1 MYLRLLAAAPCPILG
16 GAMPSVFCR
25 VLGPVRVTV
34 AGADAPAELLWR
46 KHVALLV
53 YLARSPRRS
62 RTREHLIGLLW
73 SDRDERQA
81 RHSLSEALRV
91 LRRALGDERLVADVD
106 QVRLTPDAV
115 ALDCDRFAEL
125 CERSEWIAAAAL
137 VDGEF
142 LEGLAIPE
150 ASDFENWL
158 AVERAQW
165 RARALDA
172 LVQGV
177 AAALARGD
185 AASAARV
192 GLRAVA
198 LDRTS
203 EPAARAAMRALTLA
217 GDRAAALRVAD
228 ELAHGLHDMLGTQV
242 SEETA
247 RLVARVRDT
256 RVGRRVVAAPPDARP
271 RPPLVSRSVELAM
284 LTAAWQRARSG
295 RGQVVIVEGEPGE
308 GKTRLIEEL
317 VAHARLDD
325 ASVAAARA
333 VPAEQQAEWSALVG
347 LLAGGLGDVPGLAGA
362 PPEALAGLAAL
373 DGDLRTRFRSPAP
386 AAPVG
391 DALGAVVSAVAAE
404 RPLLMVLDDVQWCDA
419 ATLNALPALAR
430 DTAARPV
437 LLLLG
442 LSRGSPEGERLEE
455 LRARLGRDLEGTV
468 VRLERFDAAALR
480 ELVRWALPRYDADDA
495 ERLTRRVE
503 RDTGG
508 LPLLVVAMLEAVAA
522 GFAPAP
528 DAPAWPS
535 PHRTLVDSLPG
546 DLPPTIVGVVCRR
559 YRALSEAAQQ
569 ALGAAAALEERV
581 DADRLARATGLDRAS
596 LEQALDALE
605 WERWL
610 VADARGYVFT
620 APIERAVLLQE
631 MITPG
636 QVRRYRDR

>member
-1 MYLRLLAAAPCPILG
+1 
-16 GAMPSVFCR
+16 MPSVSCR

-53 YLARSPRRS
+53 YLARSPRSS

-125 CERSEWIAAAAL
+125 CEQREWTAAAAL

-158 AVERAQW
+158 AAERALW

-177 AAALARGD
+177 AEALARGD

-203 EPAARAAMRALTLA
+203 EAAARAAMRALTLA

-228 ELAHGLHDMLGTQV
+228 ELAHALHDLLGTEV

-271 RPPLVSRSVELAM
+271 RPPLVSRSVELAT

-347 LLAGGLGDVPGLAGA
+347 LLAGGLGDAPGLAGA
-362 PPEALAGLAAL
+362 PPGALAGLAVL
-373 DGDLRTRFRSPAP
+373 DGDLRARFRSPAP
-386 AAPVG
+386 PAPVG
-391 DALGAVVSAVAAE
+391 EALAAVVGAIAAE
-404 RPLLMVLDDVQWCDA
+404 RPLLLVLDDVQWCDA
-419 ATLNALPALAR
+419 ATLTALPPLAR
-430 DTAARPV
+430 DLAARPV

-442 LSRGSPEGERLEE
+442 LSRGSPEGERLDE

-480 ELVRWALPRYDADDA
+480 VLVRWALPRYDADDA

-508 LPLLVVAMLEAVAA
+508 LPLLVVAMLEAVAG

-535 PHRTLVDSLPG
+535 PNRTLVDSLPG

-559 YRALSEAAQQ
+559 YRALSEFAQQ
-569 ALGAAAALEERV
+569 VLAAAAALEQRV
-581 DADRLARATGLDRAS
+581 DADDLARATGLDRGS
-596 LEQALDALE
+596 LERALDTLE

-610 VADARGYVFT
+610 VADARGYVFS

-636 QVRRYRDR
+636 QVRRYRANARA

>member
-1 MYLRLLAAAPCPILG
+1 
-16 GAMPSVFCR
+16 MPSIFCR
-25 VLGPVRVTV
+25 VFGPVRVSV
-34 AGADAPAELLWR
+34 AGADAPPELLWR

-62 RTREHLIGLLW
+62 RTREHLTGLLW

-91 LRRALGDERLVADVD
+91 LRRALGDERLLADVD
-106 QVRLTPDAV
+106 QVRLAPDAV
-115 ALDCDRFAEL
+115 TLDCDRFAEL
-125 CERSEWIAAAAL
+125 CERRDWTTAAAL

-150 ASDFENWL
+150 ATDFENWL
-158 AVERAQW
+158 AAERAQW
-165 RARALDA
+165 RAQALEA

-185 AASAARV
+185 AAEAARV

-203 EPAARAAMRALTLA
+203 EPAARAAIRALTLA
-217 GDRAAALRVAD
+217 GDRAAALR
-228 ELAHGLHDMLGTQV
+228 LA
-242 SEETA
+242 
-247 RLVARVRDT
+247 
-256 RVGRRVVAAPPDARP
+256 
-271 RPPLVSRSVELAM
+271 VELAA
-284 LTAAWQRARSG
+284 LTAAWQGARGG

-325 ASVAAARA
+325 ATVATARA
-333 VPAEQQAEWSALVG
+333 VPADQKAEWSTLSG
-347 LLAGGLGDVPGLAGA
+347 LLAGGLGDAPGLAGA

-373 DGDLRTRFRSPAP
+373 DADVRTRFYAAAP
-386 AAPVG
+386 ASPTGEALRAAVG
-391 DALGAVVSAVAAE
+391 AVAAE
-404 RPLLMVLDDVQWCDA
+404 RPLLIALDDAQWSDA
-419 ATLNALPALAR
+419 ATLGSLPALAR

-442 LSRGSPEGERLEE
+442 ISRGSPDSERLDE
-455 LRARLGRDLEGTV
+455 LRARLSRDLAGTV
-468 VRLERFDAAALR
+468 VRLGRFDAAALG
-480 ELVRWALPRYDADDA
+480 ELVRWALPRYEPDEA

-522 GFAPAP
+522 GFKPAP

-535 PHRTLVDSLPG
+535 PPRTLVDSLPG
-546 DLPPTIVGVVCRR
+546 DLPPTIIGVVCQR
-559 YRALSEAAQQ
+559 YRALSEAGQQ
-569 ALGAAAALEERV
+569 VLGAAAALAQRV
-581 DADRLARATGLDRAS
+581 DADRLLRATGLEPAA
-596 LEQALDALE
+596 LESALDALE

-636 QVRRYRDR
+636 QVRRYRERA

>member
-1 MYLRLLAAAPCPILG
+1 
-16 GAMPSVFCR
+16 MPSVFCR

-53 YLARSPRRS
+53 YLARSPRKS

-106 QVRLTPDAV
+106 QVRLAPEAV
-115 ALDCDRFAEL
+115 TLDCDRFAEL
-125 CERSEWIAAAAL
+125 CQRSEWTTAAAL

-150 ASDFENWL
+150 ANDFENWL
-158 AVERAQW
+158 AAERALW
-165 RARALDA
+165 RAQTLEAL
-172 LVQGV
+172 LQGV
-177 AAALARGD
+177 AADLARGD

-217 GDRAAALRVAD
+217 DDRAAALRVAD
-228 ELAHGLHDMLGTQV
+228 ELAHALHQTLAAEM

-247 RLVARVRDT
+247 RLAARVRDT

-271 RPPLVSRSVELAM
+271 RPPLVSRGVELAT

-308 GKTRLIEEL
+308 GKTRLVEEL

-325 ASVAAARA
+325 VTVATARA
-333 VPAEQQAEWSALVG
+333 VPAEQNEEWSALSG
-347 LLAGGLGDVPGLAGA
+347 LLAGGLGDAPGLAGA
-362 PPEALAGLAAL
+362 PPGALAGLAGL
-373 DGDLRTRFRSPAP
+373 DGDLRARFGAAGS

-391 DALGAVVSAVAAE
+391 EAFGAAVSAVAAE
-404 RPLLMVLDDVQWCDA
+404 RPLLMALDDMQWSDA
-419 ATLNALPALAR
+419 ATLAALPALAR

-442 LSRGSPEGERLEE
+442 VSRGSPEGERLDE

-468 VRLERFDAAALR
+468 VRLGRFDAAALR
-480 ELVRWALPRYDADDA
+480 ELVRWALPRYDADAA
-495 ERLTRRVE
+495 ERLARRVE

-535 PHRTLVDSLPG
+535 PSRTLVDSLPG
-546 DLPPTIVGVVCRR
+546 DLPPTIVGVVCLR

-569 ALGAAAALEERV
+569 ALGAAAALDERV
-581 DADRLARATGLDRAS
+581 DAVRLARATGLDRVS

-636 QVRRYRDR
+636 QVRRYLERA